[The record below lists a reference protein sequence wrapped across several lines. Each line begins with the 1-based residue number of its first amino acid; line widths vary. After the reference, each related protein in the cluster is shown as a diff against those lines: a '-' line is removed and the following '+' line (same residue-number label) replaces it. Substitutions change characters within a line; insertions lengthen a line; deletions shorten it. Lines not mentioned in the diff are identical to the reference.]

1 MSSSGINGCDEKMVR
16 LRANDGEEF
25 EVAESVAVLS
35 QTVKFVVEDA
45 GGLGEDFVIPL
56 LKVDGKTLAKILEYC
71 KVHAE
76 DGKSNAEKKEFDK
89 KFVEVGQAEV
99 YDLLT
104 AANYLEIRELLDIMI
119 QRVADMIKE
128 KSSDNMSSSGANNG
142 EKMVTLRAN
151 DGEEFAVAESVVAL
165 SHTIKFVLEDSTMGE
180 TSVIPLFKVDG
191 KTLAK
196 ILEYCKVHTAVGK
209 TDAEKEEFDRKFV
222 EVDQTELYALLI
234 ATNYL
239 GISELQEKLVRRVAD
254 MITGKTPE
262 EIRETFN
269 IKNDLSPE
277 EEEEIKHE
285 NPWAF

>member
-1 MSSSGINGCDEKMVR
+1 
-16 LRANDGEEF
+16 
-25 EVAESVAVLS
+25 
-35 QTVKFVVEDA
+35 
-45 GGLGEDFVIPL
+45 
-56 LKVDGKTLAKILEYC
+56 
-71 KVHAE
+71 
-76 DGKSNAEKKEFDK
+76 
-89 KFVEVGQAEV
+89 
-99 YDLLT
+99 
-104 AANYLEIRELLDIMI
+104 
-119 QRVADMIKE
+119 
-128 KSSDNMSSSGANNG
+128 MSSSGANDG
-142 EKMVTLRAN
+142 EKTVTLRAN

-196 ILEYCKVHTAVGK
+196 ILEYCKMHTATEK
-209 TDAEKEEFDRKFV
+209 TNAEKEEFDQKFV

-254 MITGKTPE
+254 MIKGKNPE
-262 EIRETFN
+262 EIRNTFN

-285 NPWAF
+285 NPWVF

>member
-1 MSSSGINGCDEKMVR
+1 
-16 LRANDGEEF
+16 
-25 EVAESVAVLS
+25 
-35 QTVKFVVEDA
+35 
-45 GGLGEDFVIPL
+45 
-56 LKVDGKTLAKILEYC
+56 
-71 KVHAE
+71 
-76 DGKSNAEKKEFDK
+76 
-89 KFVEVGQAEV
+89 
-99 YDLLT
+99 
-104 AANYLEIRELLDIMI
+104 
-119 QRVADMIKE
+119 
-128 KSSDNMSSSGANNG
+128 MSSSGANNG
-142 EKMVTLRAN
+142 EKTVTLRAN

-222 EVDQTELYALLI
+222 EVDQAELYALLI

-269 IKNDLSPE
+269 IKKDLSPEEEEEIRETFNIKKDLSPEEEEEIRETFNIKKDLSPE
-277 EEEEIKHE
+277 EEEEIKRE